1 MIRVLGTIFAAMLGL
16 AFGSFLNVCASR
28 WPAGE
33 SIVRPRSHCRFCA
46 HTLAWWENVP
56 LASWLALGGR
66 CRSCRRWIGWRYPLA
81 ELAVGVLW
89 AISAW
94 RFFAM
99 ALDPR
104 ASAAL
109 VVYELA
115 MTAGAFLF
123 LWLLTALAVL
133 DAEHLWLPD
142 KLTLSGAA
150 LGYLFFLGQ
159 LFSAPKLASF
169 TGLAL
174 TAGMENERWG
184 LYGIAGQRLLA
195 MLAAAGLVLF
205 FRWTYWLLR
214 RREGVGLGDAK
225 LMAMLA
231 AWLGLPGALVAF
243 VLGVA
248 LGFLAALATLAIF
261 AGQRKSWAAA
271 RLPLGAFLCIGGAVS
286 SLWGQRIVALYM
298 RWCGF

>member
-1 MIRVLGTIFAAMLGL
+1 MIRVLGTIFAGILGL

-33 SIVRPRSHCRFCA
+33 SMVRPRSHCRSCA
-46 HTLAWWENVP
+46 RALAWWENVP

-66 CRSCRRWIGWRYPLA
+66 CHGCRGWIGCRYPLA

-104 ASAAL
+104 MPAAL
-109 VVYELA
+109 VFYELA
-115 MTAGAFLF
+115 KTAGALLF

-142 KLTLSGAA
+142 KLTLSGAVI
-150 LGYLFFLGQ
+150 GYLFFLGQ
-159 LFSAPKLASF
+159 LFSAQKLASL
-169 TGLAL
+169 TGLPL
-174 TAGMENERWG
+174 TAGLEKAPWG
-184 LYGIAGQRLLA
+184 FYDIAGRRLLA
-195 MLAAAGLVLF
+195 VFAAAGLVLLI
-205 FRWTYWLLR
+205 RWTYWLLR

-243 VLGVA
+243 VLGVT
-248 LGFLAALATLAIF
+248 LGFLAALAALARS
-261 AGQRKSWAAA
+261 AGQQESWATA

-286 SLWGQRIVALYM
+286 NLWGQQIIALYM
-298 RWCGF
+298 RWRGF